1 MHRLRAL
8 ANLQDAPTL
17 VADRYRQG
25 RTVTE
30 MKMTRFDAE
39 LYRAATAAGKRESRS
54 TQQQLAHWARLG
66 KNLSDR
72 TSVPARRVAAALAG
86 SLLTAELSAEEGIA
100 FDAAVDTAITE
111 RMADIDLART
121 VADEGIR
128 AVFLDE
134 EGELVTFAPD
144 GTTRPVDDVH

>member
-1 MHRLRAL
+1 MRHIRAL

-39 LYRAATAAGKRESRS
+39 LYRAATAAAKRESRS
-54 TQQQLAHWARLG
+54 TPQQLAHWARLG

-72 TSVPARRVAAALAG
+72 T
-86 SLLTAELSAEEGIA
+86 IA
-100 FDAAVDTAITE
+100 FNAAVDTAITE

-144 GTTRPVDDVH
+144 DTTRPVIDAH